1 MRTAARCPEEGL
13 GRRIRRDP
21 GPASGKQRPPS
32 SAGVR
37 PPGWRCL
44 GGLLRRPCSGQW
56 PHHRPL
62 EPTAFGGS
70 TLVHVPQSLLQRAWP
85 SCSRIHTRAPGGPPA
100 QGPALGAWPGHI
112 LLSQAWGFLCDWTP
126 YTRTL
131 PDFSLWGSG
140 GNNLG
145 SGAAVFWRVSWY
157 NFCQG

>member
-1 MRTAARCPEEGL
+1 MPRGRAGPKDQEG
-13 GRRIRRDP
+13 P
-21 GPASGKQRPPS
+21 GPCFGQAEAAILCRGQAPWLAVFRGSSEKTLQRTMAPS
-32 SAGVR
+32 QA
-37 PPGWRCL
+37 PGAHGFWRV
-44 GGLLRRPCSGQW
+44 
-56 PHHRPL
+56 H
-62 EPTAFGGS
+62 
-70 TLVHVPQSLLQRAWP
+70 LVHVPQSLLQRAWP